1 MSSIT
6 SVLLRFALLSAA
18 TLVALPAVAQSRVDA
33 DALKAGLE
41 AQARRE
47 FRPVSAM
54 GVSGSPTAQKLLI
67 WDRLR
72 RPEYAATFSEF
83 SEFLRANADW
93 PGADDLRRR
102 AEGTIS
108 DTTPMAARLSFFR
121 ALPPLSGIGR
131 FRHAEALM
139 AAGMTNAANTEAK
152 QAWRMGGIGPALEN
166 QFLAAFGGILSR
178 DDHVFR
184 MDRLLWLRD
193 LSTATRMLA
202 FLSGSDRTLAEARIA
217 LQRAAAAKGAASAPA
232 AVDANLA
239 IGKLGTGFENDPGLI
254 ADRSAFLRASG
265 NSLAARQLLAR
276 AEIAPG
282 SAGDRNAWMTE
293 VLAAAR
299 GAVNDNQN
307 SLAFEIAHNHGGF
320 AFDRALTSYSAAERD
335 TFTSL
340 EWLAGWTA
348 LHKLNRAREAVR
360 HFENFAAAAAFAGTR
375 SRGHY
380 WAGRA
385 AEAAGLTIDA
395 NRNLETAARFP
406 LTFYGQ
412 LAAERLNRP
421 LSIPATADPAV
432 PTPERQAFAADDRVE
447 AARLLGMAGDRAKQT
462 LFLKTLADGAKTSAR
477 EFLVSELAQQLGRA
491 DYALIASRGEM
502 VDGPPAILRF
512 AYPQLPVGG
521 VLTSNWTMIHAITR
535 QESRFDPTAVSRA
548 GARGLMQLMPGTAR
562 ETAGKMGTTYRPEA
576 LTGDP
581 NYNVQLGST
590 YYLNLVDQW
599 GGNHMLAVAS
609 YNAGAGNVRKWITAN
624 GDPRLPSVDAVRWV
638 EEIPFTE
645 TRGYVRAV
653 LENAVVYDRLN
664 PSRAG
669 QPSTNTLSA
678 WIGKNRPG

>member
-1 MSSIT
+1 MSSVT
-6 SVLLRFALLSAA
+6 SVLIRFALLSAA
-18 TLVALPAVAQSRVDA
+18 ALAAPAATAQSRADA

-41 AQARRE
+41 AQARRD
-47 FRPVSAM
+47 FRPVSTM
-54 GVSGSPTAQKLLI
+54 VSGSRTAQKLLM

-72 RPEYAATFSEF
+72 RPEYTASFPDYAD
-83 SEFLRANADW
+83 FLRDSADW
-93 PGADDLRRR
+93 PGADDLRRK
-102 AEGTIS
+102 AEGAIS
-108 DTTPMAARLSFFR
+108 DTTPMASRLSFFR
-121 ALPPLSGIGR
+121 TLPPLSGIGR
-131 FRHAEALM
+131 YRHAEALM
-139 AAGMTNAANTEAK
+139 AASMTNAANTEAK
-152 QAWRMGGIGPALEN
+152 QAWRIGGIGPALEN

-178 DDHVFR
+178 EDHVFR
-184 MDRLLWLRD
+184 MDRLLWQRD
-193 LSTATRMLA
+193 LATATRMLS
-202 FLSGSDRTLAEARIA
+202 FLSGNDRTLAEARIA
-217 LQRAAAAKGAASAPA
+217 MQRATNARGAAAAPA

-239 IGKLGTGFENDPGLI
+239 LGKLAAGAENDPGLI

-276 AEIAPG
+276 AEVTPG

-299 GAVNDNQN
+299 GAVNDKQY
-307 SLAFEIAHNHGGF
+307 SLAFQIAHNHGGF

-348 LHKLNRAREAVR
+348 LHNLNRPRDAVR
-360 HFENFAAAAAFAGTR
+360 HFENFASAAQFGGTR

-380 WAGRA
+380 WAARA
-385 AEAAGLTIDA
+385 AEAGGLTIDA
-395 NRNLETAARFP
+395 NRNLGTAANIP

-421 LSIPATADPAV
+421 LALPAATDPPV
-432 PTPERQAFAADDRVE
+432 PAAERQAFAADDRVE
-447 AARLLGMAGDRAKQT
+447 AARLLGMIGDRTKQT
-462 LFLKTLADGAKTSAR
+462 QFLKTLADGAKTSAR
-477 EFLVSELAQQLGRA
+477 EFLVSELSQQLGRA

-521 VLTSNWTMIHAITR
+521 ALMNNWTMIHAITR

-590 YYLNLVDQW
+590 YYVNLVDQW
-599 GGNHMLAVAS
+599 GGNHMLAIAS
-609 YNAGAGNVRKWITAN
+609 YNAGAGNVRKWIAAN
-624 GDPRLPSVDAVRWV
+624 GDPRLPTVDAVRWV
-638 EEIPFTE
+638 EEIPFSE

-669 QPSTNTLSA
+669 QPTTNALSA
-678 WIGKNRPG
+678 WMGKNRPG

>member
-1 MSSIT
+1 MSSVT

-18 TLVALPAVAQSRVDA
+18 ALAVPPAAAQSRADA

-41 AQARRE
+41 AQARNA
-47 FRPVSAM
+47 FPPVSAM
-54 GVSGSPTAQKLLI
+54 GVAGSPTAQKLLM

-72 RPEYAATFSEF
+72 RPEYTASFSEF
-83 SEFLRANADW
+83 SEFLRGNADW

-102 AEGTIS
+102 AEGVIN
-108 DTTPMAARLSFFR
+108 DTTPMAARLAFFR

-184 MDRLLWLRD
+184 MDRLLWQRD
-193 LSTATRMLA
+193 LATATRMLT
-202 FLSGSDRTLAEARIA
+202 FLSGNDRTLAEARIA
-217 LQRAAAAKGAASAPA
+217 LQRAAAAKGAAAAPA

-239 IGKLGTGFENDPGLI
+239 LGKIAPGSENDPGLV

-276 AEIAPG
+276 AEITPG

-299 GAVNDNQN
+299 GAVNDNQH

-320 AFDRALTSYSAAERD
+320 AFDRPLTSYNAAERD

-348 LHKLNRAREAVR
+348 LHNLNRAREAVR
-360 HFENFAAAAAFAGTR
+360 HFENFAASAQFAL
-375 SRGHY
+375 
-380 WAGRA
+380 GRP
-385 AEAAGLTIDA
+385 LTIPA
-395 NRNLETAARFP
+395 N
-406 LTFYGQ
+406 
-412 LAAERLNRP
+412 
-421 LSIPATADPAV
+421 ADPVV
-432 PTPERQAFAADDRVE
+432 PASERQAFAADDRVE

-462 LFLKTLADGAKTSAR
+462 LFLKTLADGAITTAR
-477 EFLVSELAQQLGRA
+477 EFLVSELSQQLGRA
-491 DYALIASRGEM
+491 DYALIASRGELAE
-502 VDGPPAILRF
+502 GPPAIMRF
-512 AYPQLPVGG
+512 AYPQVPVGG
-521 VLTSNWTMIHAITR
+521 VLTNNWTMIHAITR
-535 QESRFDPTAVSRA
+535 QESRFAPTAVSRA

-562 ETAGKMGTTYRPEA
+562 ETAGKMGTAYRPEA

-581 NYNVQLGST
+581 NYNIQLGST

-609 YNAGAGNVRKWITAN
+609 YNAGAGNVRKWIAAN
-624 GDPRLPSVDAVRWV
+624 GDPRLPQVDAVRWI
-638 EEIPFTE
+638 ENIPFSE

-669 QPSTNTLSA
+669 QPSANTLSA